1 MPYPPWVTRHKVKGT
16 YVQKR
21 GDKYYLY
28 RGHSERVK
36 GKPYPVL
43 KFDAYLGQITEEH
56 GLIEPTPSVRPG
68 VQVYAYGVYYLG
80 YRFCAPLVDR
90 VSRRYGADVR
100 VMTAVVLMQ
109 AAAGRWSPQGHEG
122 TWLQVRFPDLQLPAV
137 LPDEQQQLAN
147 RMELMVHDQFRQL
160 WAGRTEVMLDLA
172 RRVYLVRVN
181 NQWIVS
187 EVPELL
193 QQWADERQ
201 VLWEVE

>member
-1 MPYPPWVTRHKVKGT
+1 MPYPPWVTRYKVKGT

-43 KFDAYLGQITEEH
+43 KFDAYLGQITEAH
-56 GLIEPTPSVRPG
+56 GLIEPKPSVRPG

-80 YRFCAPLVDR
+80 YRFCGKLLEQ
-90 VSRRYGADVR
+90 VSRRYGADAL

-109 AAAGRWSPQGHEG
+109 TASGRWSPSAYGG
-122 TWLQVRFPDLQLPAV
+122 TWLQVKFPDLQLSTS
-137 LPDEQQQLAN
+137 LSDDQQQLSN
-147 RMELMVHDQFRQL
+147 RMELMVRNQFLDL
-160 WAGRTEVMLDLA
+160 WAERTQEMLDLA

>member
-100 VMTAVVLMQ
+100 VMTAVVLM
-109 AAAGRWSPQGHEG
+109 
-122 TWLQVRFPDLQLPAV
+122 
-137 LPDEQQQLAN
+137 
-147 RMELMVHDQFRQL
+147 VHDKFRQL

-172 RRVYLVRVN
+172 RRVHLVRVN